1 MPINNI
7 KNMGEVMYMK
17 IAELGNKP
25 VQDANRAG
33 DAQQVKNR
41 QQVRGQAGARE
52 TQRAAQTQTQE
63 QVRVEFGTKRMIEGA
78 VKKAAQM
85 PEVREEKVAQLREQI
100 QQGTY
105 QVSNRQIARAM
116 IGGLLNEI
124 V

>member
-7 KNMGEVMYMK
+7 KNAGEVMYMK
-17 IAELGNKP
+17 IAELGNKN
-25 VQDANRAG
+25 VQNTDNIEKKQIRAQERVRTRTR
-33 DAQQVKNR
+33 AQVNNQAAS
-41 QQVRGQAGARE
+41 QEVRAEFSTRKM
-52 TQRAAQTQTQE
+52 
-63 QVRVEFGTKRMIEGA
+63 VEAA
-78 VKKAAQM
+78 VKQAAQM

-124 V
+124 A

>member
-33 DAQQVKNR
+33 NAQQVKNR

-52 TQRAAQTQTQE
+52 TQRAAQAQTQE

>member
-7 KNMGEVMYMK
+7 KNAGEVMYMK

-25 VQDANRAG
+25 IQNAERAE
-33 DAQQVKNR
+33 NR
-41 QQVRGQAGARE
+41 QQVRERQQVRAEVRAGQAQNQA
-52 TQRAAQTQTQE
+52 
-63 QVRVEFGTKRMIEGA
+63 QVRVEFGAKRIVEGA
-78 VKKAAQM
+78 VKQAAKL

-116 IGGLLNEI
+116 IGNLLNEI
-124 V
+124 A

>member
-7 KNMGEVMYMK
+7 KNAGEVMYMK

-25 VQDANRAG
+25 VQNAER
-33 DAQQVKNR
+33 VENR
-41 QQVRGQAGARE
+41 QQVRERQQVRAEVRAGQAQ
-52 TQRAAQTQTQE
+52 TVQAQNQA
-63 QVRVEFGTKRMIEGA
+63 QVRVEFGAKRIVEGA
-78 VKKAAQM
+78 VKQAAKL

-116 IGGLLNEI
+116 IGNLLNEI
-124 V
+124 A

>member
-52 TQRAAQTQTQE
+52 TQRAAQAQTQE

>member
-7 KNMGEVMYMK
+7 KNAGEVMYMK

-25 VQDANRAG
+25 IQNAERAE
-33 DAQQVKNR
+33 NR
-41 QQVRGQAGARE
+41 QQVRERQQVRAEVRAGQAQ
-52 TQRAAQTQTQE
+52 TVQAQNQA
-63 QVRVEFGTKRMIEGA
+63 QVRVEFGAKRIVEGA
-78 VKKAAQM
+78 VKQAAKL

-116 IGGLLNEI
+116 IGNLLNEI
-124 V
+124 A